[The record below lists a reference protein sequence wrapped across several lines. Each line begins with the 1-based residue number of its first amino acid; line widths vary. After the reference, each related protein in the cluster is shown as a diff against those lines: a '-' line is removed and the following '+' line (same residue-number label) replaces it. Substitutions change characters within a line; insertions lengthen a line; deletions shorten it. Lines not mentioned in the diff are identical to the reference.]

1 MFAGEYLCKLDEKGR
16 FIAPSPLREQIEAE
30 GQAVVF
36 LKGQEQSLLLYSA
49 REWNHV
55 LERTKASLDDD
66 QSRLFMHFV
75 VSEAGTSD
83 IDKAGRILIPARL
96 RKILPLDDDQEVILV
111 GLYHRIEIW
120 SPGEW
125 RRYLTRTEDRYEQ
138 NMAKIMNLL

>member
-1 MFAGEYLCKLDEKGR
+1 
-16 FIAPSPLREQIEAE
+16 
-30 GQAVVF
+30 
-36 LKGQEQSLLLYSA
+36 
-49 REWNHV
+49 
-55 LERTKASLDDD
+55 
-66 QSRLFMHFV
+66 MHFV

-96 RKILPLDDDQEVILV
+96 RKMLPLDDDQEVILV

-120 SPGEW
+120 SPSEW